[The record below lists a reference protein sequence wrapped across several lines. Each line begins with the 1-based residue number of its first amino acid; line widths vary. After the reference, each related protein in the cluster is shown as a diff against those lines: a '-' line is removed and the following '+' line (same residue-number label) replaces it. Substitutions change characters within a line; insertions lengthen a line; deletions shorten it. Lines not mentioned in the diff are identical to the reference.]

1 MFPFIVF
8 KVVYHFDAFN
18 SPQFVKDLVRYIPS
32 VLGRKEGMLQ
42 GIILSTQRVW
52 PFTMGL
58 GFNGNGTLGSMQR
71 YYAMKGNTQKE
82 GESGKKAQSV

>member
-8 KVVYHFDAFN
+8 KVVFHFNALN
-18 SPQFVKDLVRYIPS
+18 SPQFVEDLVRYIPKCI
-32 VLGRKEGMLQ
+32 RKEGMLQ

-58 GFNGNGTLGSMQR
+58 GFNGNEL
-71 YYAMKGNTQKE
+71 
-82 GESGKKAQSV
+82 

>member
-8 KVVYHFDAFN
+8 HFNALN
-18 SPQFVKDLVRYIPS
+18 SPKFVKDLVRYIPS

-42 GIILSTQRVW
+42 GTILSTQRVW

-58 GFNGNGTLGSMQR
+58 GFNGNEL
-71 YYAMKGNTQKE
+71 
-82 GESGKKAQSV
+82 